1 MDTVPNVRNSGR
13 HNRDYEL
20 YDRRMFIEI
29 TTYLKNQLYRRRHSM
44 VEWKRR
50 DRRMLP
56 SPGDVPQLIRA
67 ADNHPRWHEAEER
80 PPSVGQWHT

>member
-1 MDTVPNVRNSGR
+1 MCVRLSSASSCSKRRASGVENSTEGR
-13 HNRDYEL
+13 
-20 YDRRMFIEI
+20 FW
-29 TTYLKNQLYRRRHSM
+29 TGHSM